1 MKKDAELIERYNK
14 IWDTVSN
21 SMKKE
26 FDSET
31 VYNEKY
37 LKTKIISY
45 EGKISTN
52 FQDDKILEK
61 KVLIMFV
68 YQ

>member
-1 MKKDAELIERYNK
+1 MKKDTELIERYNK

-52 FQDDKILEK
+52 FHDDKILKK

>member
-14 IWDTVSN
+14 IWDAVSN

-52 FQDDKILEK
+52 F
-61 KVLIMFV
+61 
-68 YQ
+68 

>member
-1 MKKDAELIERYNK
+1 MKKDTELIERYNK

-52 FQDDKILEK
+52 FHDDKILK
-61 KVLIMFV
+61 WIH
-68 YQ
+68 Y